1 MRIEETSMAGIT
13 RLRGVLYSTDAQVL
27 SVMNQVL
34 DNFEIETQVCMES
47 AAAIDAVTTRKLDTL
62 IMDWNGTYESGR
74 ILSAMR
80 STEQNAKSTV
90 LALVKGDREMQAATQ
105 AGANFIVFKP
115 MDVDQATRFV
125 RAAYGNMLLQRRKA
139 PRVDVDVPAVI
150 NVAGVGP
157 VKGKIINLSVSGLAF
172 ICEEEIKVSQELAIA
187 FSVPGNAILI
197 HATGK
202 VVNVIPRERL
212 TRVGVSFTSIPPNEL
227 KVMERWIPEHLPALP
242 KKVAGARESK
252 GTN

>member
-1 MRIEETSMAGIT
+1 MRLEGKFMGEIT
-13 RLRGVLYSTDAQVL
+13 RLKGVLYSTDAQVL

-47 AAAIDAVTTRKLDTL
+47 SAALDAVTTRKLDTL
-62 IMDWNGTYESGR
+62 IMDWNGSYESSR

-125 RAAYGNMLLQRRKA
+125 RAAYGNMLLQRRRSA
-139 PRVDVDVPAVI
+139 RVEVDLPAVVT
-150 NVAGVGP
+150 VADLGQL
-157 VKGKIINLSVSGLAF
+157 KGKIINLSSRGLAF
-172 ICEEEIKVSQELAIA
+172 VCEEEIKLSQELAVA
-187 FSVPGNAILI
+187 FSLPGNPVLI
-197 HATGK
+197 HVAGK
-202 VVNVIPRERL
+202 VMNVIKREPM
-212 TRVGVSFTSIPPNEL
+212 TRVGVAFVSVPPNEL
-227 KVMERWIPEHLPALP
+227 EILERWLSEH
-242 KKVAGARESK
+242 V
-252 GTN
+252 